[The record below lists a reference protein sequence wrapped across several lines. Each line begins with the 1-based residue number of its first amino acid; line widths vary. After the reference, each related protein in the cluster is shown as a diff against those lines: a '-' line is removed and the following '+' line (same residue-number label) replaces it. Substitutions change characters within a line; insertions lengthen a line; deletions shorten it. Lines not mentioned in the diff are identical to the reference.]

1 MTRPDLMKDSRLHDK
16 TKRGER
22 SKLRDSYGVQGGWVF
37 YFSPIAWFYSFSRA
51 VAKERA
57 QNRAV
62 TKERAQ
68 KIKLSGLL
76 EPNILSTF
84 ALKILRI

>member
-1 MTRPDLMKDSRLHDK
+1 MTKERAQPRAVTKDRAQ
-16 TKRGER
+16 T
-22 SKLRDSYGVQGGWVF
+22 
-37 YFSPIAWFYSFSRA
+37 RA

-84 ALKILRI
+84 SLKILRI